1 MDKDLIAKS
10 DPYCIIKCGPS
21 KKQTTMI
28 KNNLNPSWKQSF
40 DFDWHGEEIIRIECW
55 DHNKVY
61 ITVYSSSRTVF

>member
-10 DPYCIIKCGPS
+10 DPYCIIKCGPT

-55 DHNKVY
+55 DHNKVLL
-61 ITVYSSSRTVF
+61 